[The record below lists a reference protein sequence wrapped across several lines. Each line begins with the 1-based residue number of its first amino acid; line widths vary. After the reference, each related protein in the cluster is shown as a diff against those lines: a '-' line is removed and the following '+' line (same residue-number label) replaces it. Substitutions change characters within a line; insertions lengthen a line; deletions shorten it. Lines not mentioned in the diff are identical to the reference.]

1 MSSARSASVLLFIF
15 FHATAL
21 PVYAEGGEQFLEDID
36 AWQTDADMNEGEST
50 RQSAD
55 EGYQSATDVF
65 PDTTEFSGGS
75 KLEEAREDRTDAFVT
90 VEIDGRDVVL
100 SDVPRSAW
108 FAPYVRDIA
117 ERRIVSGYRDAAGV
131 PTGLFGPGDNVTLE
145 QMSKV
150 LLYASGRTTDGCGTG
165 IPLNVTASGAWSAA
179 FVSCAET
186 LQWTVYGDGS
196 ADMRRPATR
205 SEVVVTLLEAF
216 GKEPAAP
223 TGNAFTDVGLAT
235 QFGAAIEQAKNDGIV
250 SGYTDN
256 EGMPTGMFG
265 PQDPV
270 TRAEFAKMVTIAMQ
284 AYSK

>member
-1 MSSARSASVLLFIF
+1 MLSARFISALLLLSNAI
-15 FHATAL
+15 AL
-21 PVYAEGGEQFLEDID
+21 PAHAEGGEQFLDDIN
-36 AWQTDADMNEGEST
+36 AWQADADMNESESE

-55 EGYQSATDVF
+55 ESYQSATDVF
-65 PDTTEFSGGS
+65 PDTTDFSGGS
-75 KLEEAREDRTDAFVT
+75 KLEESREDRTDAFVT
-90 VEIDGRDVVL
+90 VEIDGKDVVL
-100 SDVPRSAW
+100 SDVPRTAW

-165 IPLNVTASGAWSAA
+165 IPMNATASGAWSAA

-186 LQWTVYGDGS
+186 LQWTVYGDGT
-196 ADMRRPATR
+196 ADMLRQATR

-223 TGNAFTDVGLAT
+223 AGNAFTDVGLAT

-250 SGYTDN
+250 SGYTDD
-256 EGMPTGMFG
+256 EGAPTGMFG

-270 TRAEFAKMVTIAMQ
+270 TRAEFAKMVTIGMQ
-284 AYSK
+284 TYGK